1 MVRKR
6 QRARKIAR
14 KPYKVGVRGEIPA
27 DLHQRI
33 SELHAL
39 AISHRPNE
47 EHVSRGGIPE
57 TYQNQKGRR
66 DFEPE
71 VLAPSPEP
79 ETPPENQV

>member
-6 QRARKIAR
+6 QRNGKIAR

-39 AISHRPNE
+39 AISHRPTE

-57 TYQNQKGRR
+57 TYQNQKGRK
-66 DFEPE
+66 DFAE